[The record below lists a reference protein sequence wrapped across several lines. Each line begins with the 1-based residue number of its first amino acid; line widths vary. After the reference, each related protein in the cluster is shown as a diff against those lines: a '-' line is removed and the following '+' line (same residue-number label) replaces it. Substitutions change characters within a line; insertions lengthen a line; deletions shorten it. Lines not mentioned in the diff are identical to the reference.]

1 MQPMTAW
8 EPGARVRIVEGE
20 RVGTVAYLVERTP
33 LGGAW
38 VVRIPGQR
46 KRFVYLPSSL
56 ERVT

>member
-1 MQPMTAW
+1 MTAW

-20 RVGTVAYLVERTP
+20 RVGTEAYLVERTP

-38 VVRIPGQR
+38 VVRIPGQKR
-46 KRFVYLPSSL
+46 RFVYLPSSL